1 MSYFDFV
8 FIVLVYRNTDDLKDF
23 FANFSIKK
31 SKVIVVDSF
40 YDVETE
46 KEFKGIAEKYNA
58 DFISVENKGYGAGN
72 NRGIEYALK
81 HYQFRYLV
89 ISNADVVI
97 RKWNS
102 SLILDLYPKVIAPKI
117 ITKSGKMQNPHI
129 VYRSDLLDY
138 IKYLSFYHKWKI
150 LLFFVIFLT
159 KVQRLFFLFGM
170 RHNTVKRIYEPHGAF
185 VLLPYDVVENHI
197 PLYNEEMFLFC
208 EEDHL
213 ARLLYREN
221 HSVVYTNAI
230 EIFHKVDGSVK
241 FLNSKISDIISNS
254 YMVCYKYWKCN
265 NKNKYEHILGN
276 RT

>member
-1 MSYFDFV
+1 MNHFDFV
-8 FIVLVYRNTDDLKDF
+8 FVVLVYRNTGDLKDF
-23 FANFSIKK
+23 FVNFSIEK
-31 SKVIVVDSF
+31 SKVIVVNSF

-46 KEFKGIAEKYNA
+46 EIFKSIADVNGA
-58 DFISVENKGYGAGN
+58 DFLSVENKGYGAGN

-81 HYQFRYLV
+81 HYQFKYLV

-102 SLILDLYPKVIAPKI
+102 SLILDLYPQVIAPKI

-150 LLFFVIFLT
+150 LLFFAIFLT
-159 KVQRLFFLFGM
+159 KVQRFFFLFSM
-170 RHNTVKRIYEPHGAF
+170 RHNAVKRIYEPHGAF
-185 VLLPYDVVENHI
+185 VLLPYDVVENYN
-197 PLYNEEMFLFC
+197 PLYNEAMFLFC

-213 ARLLYREN
+213 ARLLYSEN
-221 HSVVYTNAI
+221 YSVVYVDAI

-241 FLNSKISDIISNS
+241 FKNKKISDIVANS
-254 YMVCYKYWKCN
+254 YMVCYNYWKCN